1 MIAAHLSHTT
11 ITSASQDA
19 FSSYEKSRFGER
31 KSSHIEYSML
41 EALFL
46 LKNNK
51 LTIISNKKSLS
62 FEELLTKA
70 KKIDKRI
77 ALKFPVFE
85 NLRKRGYIV
94 KTALKFGAEFRVYPK
109 GVKPG
114 QDHASWLLH
123 PVKEHE
129 TITWYDFAAKMRV
142 GTSTNKK
149 LMIAV
154 VDAEDDVTYYEVS
167 WLKP

>member
-1 MIAAHLSHTT
+1 MIAAHLSQNT
-11 ITSASQDA
+11 ITSASQEA
-19 FSSYEKSRFGER
+19 FSLHERSRFGER

-46 LKNNK
+46 LKNHK
-51 LTIISNKKSLS
+51 LTIVSNKNVLS
-62 FEELLTKA
+62 FDELMKKA
-70 KKIDKRI
+70 KKSDKRI

-85 NLRKRGYIV
+85 DLRKKGYLV

-109 GVKPG
+109 GIKPG
-114 QDHASWLLH
+114 QEHAAWLLH

-129 TITWYDFAAKMRV
+129 TLTWYDFAAKMRV